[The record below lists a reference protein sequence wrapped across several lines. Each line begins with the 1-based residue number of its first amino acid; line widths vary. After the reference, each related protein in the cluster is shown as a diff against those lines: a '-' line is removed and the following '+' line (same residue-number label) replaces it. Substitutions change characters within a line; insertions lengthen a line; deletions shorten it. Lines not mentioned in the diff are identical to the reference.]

1 MKLNFLYKF
10 SKNTQVSNF
19 MEIRP
24 FRAKVFRADVQKGGQ
39 VYRQT

>member
-1 MKLNFLYKF
+1 
-10 SKNTQVSNF
+10 

-39 VYRQT
+39 VYRQTWRS